1 MMRVGPG
8 EPAVERWD
16 VVSIGAL
23 VASVLGTK
31 SPQTELPQIVAVDG
45 RSGGGKSTL
54 AAQLQRHIANAVII
68 HTDDVA
74 WHYSFF
80 DWSDLLIDGVLRP
93 VRTNRKIDFR
103 PPAWESRGRQ
113 GSIAVSEECEVI
125 ILEGV
130 GASRRELWPWLTA
143 SIWIQSD
150 MDAAE
155 GRGLARDGGTEE
167 AQRFWRE
174 WMREENAFL
183 ELQQPWLRAA
193 AIVNGT
199 PDVAYDPEREVVVA
213 E

>member
-1 MMRVGPG
+1 MRVGPG

-16 VVSIGAL
+16 VVPIGAL
-23 VASVLGTK
+23 VDSVLGPQ
-31 SPQTELPQIVAVDG
+31 SPPTELPQIVAVDG

-74 WHYSFF
+74 WHHSFF
-80 DWSDLLIDGVLRP
+80 DWCDLLIDGVLRP
-93 VRTNRKIDFR
+93 ARANRKVDFR
-103 PPAWESRGRQ
+103 PPAWVRRGRQ
-113 GSIAVSEECEVI
+113 GSISVGEACEVI

-130 GASRRELWPWLTA
+130 GASRREIWPWLTA

-155 GRGLARDGGTEE
+155 RRGLARDGDTAE

-199 PDVAYDPEREVVVA
+199 PSMAYDPEWEVVVA
-213 E
+213 A